1 MFNLILSPIVA
12 ALMLFTTT
20 GNFMLDS
27 LSEAN
32 ELSKNTNKPV
42 LLIFGSEQCIFCD
55 KLKEN
60 ILNNNLSESID
71 AYIVCYIDIDQNKEM
86 SNEYNIQSIPD
97 SRVLKNGLQKAK
109 LIGFQLNNYKNWLNT
124 WKTIQQ

>member
-1 MFNLILSPIVA
+1 
-12 ALMLFTTT
+12 
-20 GNFMLDS
+20 MLDS